1 MSSQCFLELLRA
13 IAVATRPW
21 LRSIFV
27 PTIPARVRVLDT
39 KKFEI
44 FFPVRPFL
52 RERRIAETGLDP
64 LRHARF
70 V

>member
-1 MSSQCFLELLRA
+1 LSSQFFLELFSA
-13 IAVATRPW
+13 IAVATRPG

-39 KKFEI
+39 EKPEI
-44 FFPVRPFL
+44 LFPIRPLL

-64 LRHARF
+64 LRYARF